1 MKAFLLPFLV
11 GAGSGLLASMGM
23 GGGFILLV
31 YLAVFTK
38 TEQLAAQGLNLFFF
52 LPIIALSVALHIK
65 NKLVDVK
72 TALWLG
78 FSGALTSVGGW
89 WLAQQLQGD
98 WLRRGFAVFLI
109 SVGLRDLLA
118 KSAEK

>member
-78 FSGALTSVGGW
+78 FAGALTSVGGW